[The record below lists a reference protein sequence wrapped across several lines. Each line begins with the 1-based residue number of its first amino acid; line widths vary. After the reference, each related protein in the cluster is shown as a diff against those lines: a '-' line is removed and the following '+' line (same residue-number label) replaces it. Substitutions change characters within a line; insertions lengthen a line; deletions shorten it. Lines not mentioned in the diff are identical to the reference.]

1 MARTYRL
8 NLADI
13 PWPVSILKCNNLLDV
28 MAPNDAMDVVMNDGD
43 VFKNLV
49 LLLGA
54 LPDTELT
61 ARHADAGYKIR
72 LVKIDRHQNGA
83 AGGK

>member
-8 NLADI
+8 DLADI
-13 PWPVSILKCNNLLDV
+13 PWPVSILKCNSLLDV
-28 MAPNDAMDVVMNDGD
+28 MAPGDAMDVMMNDGD

-61 ARHADAGYKIR
+61 ARHVGKGYEIR
-72 LVKIDRHQNGA
+72 LVKRTRYQNGA
-83 AGGK
+83 VG